1 MLLKLLLFDDE
12 DAIEAVVVVVF
23 LKRFLFSIIM
33 MRLLMKLIIKN
44 IFMAGLLKLFAVA
57 RILSV
62 CELQAGIWTILTW

>member
-12 DAIEAVVVVVF
+12 DAIEAVVVVF

>member
-12 DAIEAVVVVVF
+12 DAIEAVVVVF
-23 LKRFLFSIIM
+23 LKLFLFSIIM

>member
-12 DAIEAVVVVVF
+12 DAIEAVVVVF

-44 IFMAGLLKLFAVA
+44 IFMSGLLKLFAVA